1 MIDFLVS
8 RSSLELTGKDKKVI
22 QKKAGEVYKLFNFFF
37 GSGKLMGRFITK
49 KSYVVCPFSHRFW
62 ENAFLNKEINSSVK
76 FYIFNFI
83 FWHSKN
89 FFKVKLQGFFNDG
102 STSHGGQGEIFFRCT
117 KGFLDFIKSIPD
129 VFRNKLVVINR
140 RRFGNYRYAFDRIAL
155 TFSSPSEKLVFNA
168 VNVWFN
174 PKDDAITVRALSD
187 NGNLLSVFNRLAW
200 GSPRDNVSAHKAN
213 LCAAVRTFPEKA
225 KHWG

>member
-1 MIDFLVS
+1 MIDFLAS

-37 GSGKLMGRFITK
+37 GSGKLMGRFIAQQ
-49 KSYVVCPFSHRFW
+49 SYMMRPFSHGLG
-62 ENAFLNKEINSSVK
+62 ENAFLDKAVNSFLK
-76 FYIFNFI
+76 ANAFYVIFR
-83 FWHSKN
+83 HSKD
-89 FFKVKLQGFFNDG
+89 FFEVNLQGSLNNRPTPH
-102 STSHGGQGEIFFRCT
+102 SVQGKVFLRYA
-117 KGFLDFIKSIPD
+117 KSLLDFVKSFPN
-129 VFRNKLVVINR
+129 VFRDRLFVINGG
-140 RRFGNYRYAFDRIAL
+140 RFGDYRYTSDGVAL
-155 TFSSPSEKLVFNA
+155 TFPSLTEKFVFNA